1 MSLTRSFNE
10 WYIKRHTY
18 NFLPQPFNSLFS
30 NHPTIRTR
38 QFDVAC
44 ICWLESNRLTSLNT
58 PQTHSTTNYFKM
70 WRISSTGHTVTMTF
84 TMKLVKHT
92 PLLDPEEGATIVQN
106 VSNLLTT
113 DTPQLQRPGVSGRQ
127 AVQVMH

>member
-1 MSLTRSFNE
+1 
-10 WYIKRHTY
+10 
-18 NFLPQPFNSLFS
+18 
-30 NHPTIRTR
+30 
-38 QFDVAC
+38 
-44 ICWLESNRLTSLNT
+44 
-58 PQTHSTTNYFKM
+58 M